1 MSMNTQ
7 KLPHDSHDGTVVKF
21 LTVLLLA
28 VAALVAGVYLQRD
41 VQQPADALAGI
52 SQLEKDQTFEHKRF
66 MVDLSLHNASEIE
79 AFLRHAE
86 KLSSR
91 LEGNSGYPGIA
102 LVLHGPEVEYFARK
116 NYDKYK
122 NIVDLAARLDA
133 GNVID
138 VKVCQTMM
146 KFLHVEKD
154 EMPEFIEQVP
164 YGPNEMKRL
173 EIEGYTYL

>member
-1 MSMNTQ
+1 MNMDTQ
-7 KLPHDSHDGTVVKF
+7 ELRHDTGDGALIKF
-21 LTVLLLA
+21 IVLLLLAAGALA
-28 VAALVAGVYLQRD
+28 VGLYLQRD
-41 VQQPADALAGI
+41 VPKPADALAGI
-52 SQLEKDQTFEHKRF
+52 SQLEKDQTFAHKRF

-79 AFLRHAE
+79 AFLKHAE

-91 LEGNSGYPGIA
+91 LEGNSDYPGIA
-102 LVLHGPEVEYFARK
+102 LVLHGPEIEYFARK

-122 NIVDLAARLDA
+122 TIVDLAARLDA

-138 VKVCQTMM
+138 VKACQTMM

-154 EMPEFIEQVP
+154 EMPDFIEQVP